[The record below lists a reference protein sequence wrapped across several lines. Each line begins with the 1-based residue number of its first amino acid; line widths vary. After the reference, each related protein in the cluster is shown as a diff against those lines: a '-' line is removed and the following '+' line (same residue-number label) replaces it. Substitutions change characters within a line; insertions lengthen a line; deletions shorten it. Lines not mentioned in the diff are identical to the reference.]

1 MSLDGPMDLVLM
13 NPSEKFSRT
22 SSNDHGT
29 VTGESKA
36 TSQLEHK
43 LSGNKCLKYSS
54 QKFLCLCREK
64 KKIYALSLC
73 KHKMLKKENLKSLL
87 GVLSA
92 LISAFFY
99 TMDGI
104 LVKKVDSLGRCRL
117 FYEQLV
123 RKN

>member
-1 MSLDGPMDLVLM
+1 M
-13 NPSEKFSRT
+13 NLSEKFSPT

-36 TSQLEHK
+36 TFQLERK

-117 FYEQLV
+117 FYG
-123 RKN
+123 

>member
-1 MSLDGPMDLVLM
+1 MFEIFKPKNPLSLQ
-13 NPSEKFSRT
+13 
-22 SSNDHGT
+22 
-29 VTGESKA
+29 GEV
-36 TSQLEHK
+36 
-43 LSGNKCLKYSS
+43 
-54 QKFLCLCREK
+54 
-64 KKIYALSLC
+64 KIYALSLC

-117 FYEQLV
+117 FYG
-123 RKN
+123 

>member
-1 MSLDGPMDLVLM
+1 MDLVLM

-36 TSQLEHK
+36 TFQRK

-117 FYEQLV
+117 FYG
-123 RKN
+123 